1 MRSTAAVRAYFYLLY
16 SEGGR
21 EEGRERKR
29 YKGKE
34 KEARRRE
41 ERMSR
46 GKNGGRKGRLETV
59 VFSREL
65 AERVARDENV
75 PRIRDF

>member
-1 MRSTAAVRAYFYLLY
+1 
-16 SEGGR
+16 
-21 EEGRERKR
+21 
-29 YKGKE
+29 
-34 KEARRRE
+34 
-41 ERMSR
+41 MSR
-46 GKNGGRKGRLETV
+46 GKNGGRKEEGRKGRLETV

>member
-1 MRSTAAVRAYFYLLY
+1 
-16 SEGGR
+16 
-21 EEGRERKR
+21 
-29 YKGKE
+29 
-34 KEARRRE
+34 
-41 ERMSR
+41 MSR